1 MQYVKMVLR
10 CHAHMAR
17 GIGKCI
23 SLVSG
28 MLGRA
33 GDNCFHITQDWAHV
47 EVHRMDYEEK
57 SEIDMAL
64 EAEMRRDMPD
74 NEYPYGR
81 SNGSIYFYI
90 IFVKQLSNNQLKR
103 KMVYSL
109 LWLFYCIR

>member
-1 MQYVKMVLR
+1 MKNSCRDIAVIAVFVLQKGICRYGKSMQYVKMVLR

-17 GIGKCI
+17 GIGKCV

-47 EVHRMDYEEK
+47 EMHRMDYEEK
-57 SEIDMAL
+57 SEIDRAL
-64 EAEMRRDMPD
+64 ETEMRQDMPD

-81 SNGSIYFYI
+81 SNRSVYF
-90 IFVKQLSNNQLKR
+90 
-103 KMVYSL
+103 
-109 LWLFYCIR
+109 